1 MYDLLSNI
9 VYYRNRK
16 QVTAQTAYDRESKKL
31 TNLSFSAQVDKD
43 LIRQQTEKTRR
54 LLHEKETINKEVDFD
69 QDKLCSKLLSLVSRE
84 NRYAASVLQLMK
96 IKQQFYEVAFQTINA
111 ELPNLEGMH
120 NVFAEFFSVLRY
132 VTSKEIRSKNTK

>member
-1 MYDLLSNI
+1 M
-9 VYYRNRK
+9 
-16 QVTAQTAYDRESKKL
+16 
-31 TNLSFSAQVDKD
+31 DKD

-111 ELPNLEGMH
+111 ELPCLEGTH
-120 NVFAEFFSVLRY
+120 NAFAVFFSVLRF
-132 VTSKEIRSKNTK
+132 VFASDLF